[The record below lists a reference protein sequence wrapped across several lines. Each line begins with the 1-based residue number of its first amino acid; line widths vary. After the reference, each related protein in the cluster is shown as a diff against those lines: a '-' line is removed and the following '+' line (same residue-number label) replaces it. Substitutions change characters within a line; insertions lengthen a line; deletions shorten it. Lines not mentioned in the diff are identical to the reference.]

1 MSSFPET
8 PPARWRR
15 SVRCGASN
23 GCVEVAGLGGG
34 AVSVRDTENTATS
47 LAFDPE
53 EWRRFTE
60 RAKAGRYDHP

>member
-1 MSSFPET
+1 MSSFHET

-15 SVRCGASN
+15 SVRCASN
-23 GCVEVAGLGGG
+23 GCVEVARLDDG
-34 AVSVRDTENTATS
+34 AVSVRDTEHTAAS
-47 LAFDPE
+47 LAFGRA